1 MDVIKY
7 AFDTERINNFGC
19 TFNID
24 NENVQVVHVK
34 SEDNQIL
41 VDMEVQNV
49 FDGDDLRVYNEI
61 FINWSVAFSF
71 EFSVP
76 VRNLRQCGYYLP
88 KIGGDRNYQVNAG
101 SIVFSL
107 PKKPLTPSD
116 EQLSNVRQL
125 SLDITK
131 ELLVF
136 LRQYAFANAETD
148 PISRYSFLYNLLL
161 QIVGDKQARVDS
173 AILEIDPN
181 CEQTI
186 SPNNDKQETIYT
198 KIRNELAHKREGVS
212 YHDTKTSVIEVID
225 GFSDIVKAI
234 ILVEK

>member
-24 NENVQVVHVK
+24 NENVQAVYVK

-41 VDMEVQNV
+41 VDMKVQNV
-49 FDGDDLRVYNEI
+49 FDGDDLSVYNEI
-61 FINWSVAFSF
+61 FINWSVAFGF

-76 VRNLRQCGYYLP
+76 VRNLRQSGYSLP
-88 KIGGDRNYQVNAG
+88 KTGGDRNYQINAG
-101 SIVFSL
+101 PISFSL
-107 PKKPLTPSD
+107 PKEPLTPSD
-116 EQLSNVRQL
+116 EQLSNVLQL
-125 SLDITK
+125 SLDITD
-131 ELLVF
+131 ELSVF

-173 AILEIDPN
+173 AILGIDPD
-181 CEQTI
+181 CEHTN
-186 SPNNDKQETIYT
+186 SPNNGKLETVYT
-198 KIRNELAHKREGVS
+198 RIRNELAHKREGVS
-212 YHDTKTSVIEVID
+212 YHDTRASVIEVTD
-225 GFSDIVKAI
+225 GFSGIVREI
-234 ILVEK
+234 ILTQT